1 MSILQKADPAAL
13 REKLAEIVS
22 DSYVTAVKEATA
34 GRIEPKRGKATI
46 PLPGIDVPFHSSV
59 LRGGVAEF
67 RAYLSKRVGAI
78 KPKTLVG
85 KYIPNLVARPF
96 ALTHEYTELVFDAT
110 RGGSARLAKI
120 LRNWERDGWDQPD
133 KEQELC
139 RALLIELLAF
149 QFASCVRWIE
159 TQDIF
164 FEDPYSFER
173 LVEFGPSPTLVG
185 MATRTHKIKYASK
198 DQAQGKRRTML
209 CHSKDQEPLYYSY
222 ADTEEDD
229 SAEAGPSSQPD
240 TPAASAPAPAAA
252 SAPAAAAAAAA
263 PAPAPA
269 AGGGGAAAEVPDV
282 PIPAIDTVR
291 CILSQKL
298 KKPLAEIPT
307 SKSIRDLVGGKSVMA
322 NEIQADL
329 LQEFGSM
336 PERGEELPVE
346 ELGSALNAGYSGTL
360 GKYTAGLVNRMV
372 GSKLPG
378 SFNMATVKS
387 HLQKGWG
394 LGPGRTDAVLLVCLT
409 QEPPKRLGSD
419 PETKAWLDAA
429 VMAYGAQ
436 SGIQL
441 SQGGAGGASG
451 GGGGGATISS
461 EELEKLE
468 VRHNEHARRQIQ
480 ILERYIGIDGRHAA
494 RLAESFQQELQEL
507 RDELDGIHSEHGETY
522 TKMIMPRF
530 DARKARN
537 FASYWNWS
545 RQDALN
551 MYCDIIAGRLT
562 AVDREVARRSLTLM
576 SRADETLLSLM
587 KYTIDSVDADEGPT
601 YALAKEFGQQLIE
614 NCREAMSQPAT
625 FKEVYAPTAP
635 HTVID
640 SKGNIIYT
648 EEKRVGVRKMEAYV
662 KEMTAGTRAGPTVD
676 IDTAR
681 EQMSRLWTL
690 IKNEPSV
697 SRFNKSTIK
706 SIYGEI
712 FKSLG
717 PSVQRSRLGAPR
729 QRTRRLS
736 SNVRAAVDRESI
748 SLESDRQPYLQIKRR
763 VGTDFVVSQKLTKVY
778 LTILEDFAK
787 NGVTFKGQN
796 VLITGAGRGSI
807 ALEVAKGLL
816 AGGARVIITTS
827 SYSRKQVSFYQSL
840 YQSVGAKS
848 SQLTI
853 VPWNAASKKDTEA
866 LVDYIYG
873 ELALDLDSVVPFA
886 AIPDAGSFDSINDK
900 SEVAHRAMLTNLV
913 RLLGCIKAA
922 KESRGFR
929 TRPTVCL
936 NPLSPNRGQMGG
948 GGLYSESK
956 VALETLANRSQSEG
970 WHEFIS
976 ITGCVIGWVR
986 GTGLMDSNNA
996 VAEEIEKQGMRT
1008 FSSIEMGFNLLGC
1021 LHPVMTATA
1030 QVEPIV
1036 ADLSGGFTRLP
1047 DLATR
1052 LTAIRAKVFDEAAR
1066 RRAIS
1071 LEASADFK
1079 VTKGAAA
1086 EALHQTVK
1094 VEPRANF
1101 RWDFP
1106 KLDTRED
1113 MLKMASKTASID
1125 LEKIL
1130 VVTGFAE
1137 VGPWGSA
1144 RTRWEMEAY
1153 GHFTIEGCIEMAWM
1167 MGMIR
1172 FVDGK
1177 LKNGQSYV
1185 GWVDSKTE
1193 ETVSDAQVKTRYEE
1207 DILAHSGVRLVEP
1220 ENFRG
1225 YDPNRKQYIQ
1235 EVEIQ
1240 HDLEQLDVSLEEG
1253 AKYKLEHGDK
1263 VDVWP
1268 SPNGGSLV
1276 QIKKGARIYVPMA
1289 VKFTRAVA
1297 GQIPTGWFAGRFGI
1311 PEELQGVDRTTLWA
1325 LVCVSEALAMS
1336 GVTDPYELYKYAH
1349 VSQVGVSIG
1358 SGMGGQQA
1366 LGAMFKDRRQN
1377 IEVQKDVL
1385 QETFINTVAGWCNL
1399 LLMSSSGPILSTV
1412 GACATAL
1419 QSMAVASEA
1428 ILSGK
1433 AKFMLVGGS
1442 DDLSE
1447 EGAAE
1452 FANMGATISSTEDGL
1467 AGREPSE
1474 MSRPMTTTRGGFME
1488 SQGGAVQCVCSA
1500 AFAIEAGLPI
1510 QSVVAHTSTHTDK
1523 QGRSIPAPGHGVL
1536 SSASMLKKT
1545 MQEWGL
1551 DGDSIGV
1558 ISMHGTS
1565 TKANDK
1571 NESHVYHELMRTLGR
1586 TPCNAVPAIAQKWL
1600 CGHAKGG
1607 AAGWAMNGLI
1617 QSIQSHTVP
1626 GNRNADDI
1634 SPELRDYP
1642 YLLYTSQTIKR
1653 APRDLNVGLL
1663 TSFGFGQVGG
1673 IAMVLHPNHLLAH
1686 LSADQLAV
1694 YRAKRDVRQARTYTK
1709 MHSALTRN
1717 DLVQVKNAAPY
1728 PPELEDKV
1736 LLNVDARA
1744 VEHNGTYAFREPLAM
1759 ANTAE
1764 TQAGAAVRKT
1774 NEAQHQEASLQSIM
1788 AHVSGIGIDC
1798 ESVATFPSENDNFV
1812 QKNFSAEEIA
1822 YCRAQPDARA
1832 SFCGRFCAKEA
1843 VFKSLGVA
1851 SKGIA
1856 ASMVDIVVLP
1866 ASDSGAPQVHL
1877 ADSIKDLAK
1886 GSTFLVSISH
1896 TDGLAIAVAHRVPA
1910 SA

>member
-1 MSILQKADPAAL
+1 MSVLQKADPAKL
-13 REKLAEIVS
+13 REKLAEIV
-22 DSYVTAVKEATA
+22 DASYSIAKEEAA
-34 GRIEPKRGKATI
+34 KGRIEPKRGKATI

-67 RAYLSKRVGAI
+67 RSYLSKRVGAI

-85 KYIPNLVARPF
+85 KYIPNLTAKPF
-96 ALTHEYTELVFDAT
+96 QLTKEYTELTYEAT
-110 RGGSARLAKI
+110 RFGSTRLAKI
-120 LRNWERDGWDQPD
+120 LRNWEKDGWDTPD

-139 RALLIELLAF
+139 RTLLIELLAY

-159 TQDIF
+159 TQDVF
-164 FEDPYSFER
+164 FEEPFSFER

-185 MATRTHKIKYASK
+185 MASRTHKIRYAGQ
-198 DQAQGKRRTML
+198 DQAQGKRRVML

-222 ADTEEDD
+222 ADMEDD

-240 TPAASAPAPAAA
+240 TTSAPVAAAPTPVAAPAPAAA
-252 SAPAAAAAAAA
+252 PS
-263 PAPAPA
+263 
-269 AGGGGAAAEVPDV
+269 GGAAAADVPDAPLNAFDV
-282 PIPAIDTVR
+282 VR
-291 CILSQKL
+291 CILAQKL
-298 KKPLAEIPT
+298 KKPLSEITPT
-307 SKSIRDLVGGKSVMA
+307 KSIKDLVGGKSVMA

-346 ELGSALNAGYSGTL
+346 ELGASLNSGYSGTL
-360 GKYTAGLVNRMV
+360 GKYTSGLVTRMV
-372 GSKLPG
+372 GGKLPG
-378 SFNMATVKS
+378 SFNMAATKS
-387 HLQKGWG
+387 YLQKTWG
-394 LGPGRTDAVLLVCLT
+394 LGPGRTESVLLFGIV
-409 QEPPKRLGSD
+409 QEPAKRLGSD
-419 PETKAWLDAA
+419 PEAKAWLDSA
-429 VMAYGAQ
+429 VQAYASSAGL
-436 SGIQL
+436 QL
-441 SQGGAGGASG
+441 SQAGAGGGGG

-468 VRHNEHARRQIQ
+468 SRHNEHARRQIQ
-480 ILERYIGIDGRHAA
+480 ILERYIGIDGRQAG
-494 RLAESFQQELQEL
+494 RLAESIQQEVQEL
-507 RDELDGIHSEHGETY
+507 RDQLDEIAAEHGEAY
-522 TKMIMPRF
+522 TKAILPRF

-545 RQDALN
+545 RQDALL
-551 MYCDIIAGRLT
+551 MWCDILAGRLT
-562 AVDREVARRSLTLM
+562 AVDREVARKSLTLM
-576 SRADETLLSLM
+576 SRADETLLGLM
-587 KYTIDSVDADEGPT
+587 EYTIGAVDPEDGPT
-601 YALAKEFGQQLIE
+601 YALAKEFGQMLID
-614 NCREAMSQPAT
+614 NCREALSQPAT

-635 HTVID
+635 HTLID
-640 SKGNIIYT
+640 GKGNIIYS

-662 KEMTAGTRAGPTVD
+662 KEMAAGTRAGPQVD
-676 IDTAR
+676 IDAAR

-690 IKNEPSV
+690 IKNEPTV

-717 PSVQRSRLGAPR
+717 PTAIPRNRINAQR

-736 SNVRAAVDRESI
+736 SNVRALPVDLSVNVDN
-748 SLESDRQPYLQIKRR
+748 DRQPHLQIKRR

-778 LTILEDFAK
+778 LTILEDIAK

-807 ALEVAKGLL
+807 ALEVARGLL

-853 VPWNAASKKDTEA
+853 VPWNAASKRDTEA
-866 LVDYIYG
+866 LVNYIY
-873 ELALDLDSVVPFA
+873 EDLALDLDSIVPFA
-886 AIPDAGSFDSINDK
+886 AIPDAGSFDTISDK

-913 RLLGCIKAA
+913 RLLGYIKSA

-929 TRPTVCL
+929 TRPTVCI

-956 VALETLANRSQSEG
+956 VALETLANRSVSEG
-970 WHEFIS
+970 WSEYIS
-976 ITGCVIGWVR
+976 ITGCIIGWVR
-986 GTGLMDSNNA
+986 GTGLMDANNA

-1036 ADLSGGFTRLP
+1036 ADLSGGFTRVP

-1052 LTAIRAKVFDEAAR
+1052 LAAIRVKVYDEAAR

-1071 LEASADFK
+1071 LEQSADFK
-1079 VTKGAAA
+1079 VIKGAAA

-1101 RWDFP
+1101 RWEFP
-1106 KLDTRED
+1106 KIDPRED
-1113 MLKMASKTASID
+1113 ILRMASPNANID
-1125 LEKIL
+1125 LEKTL

-1137 VGPWGSA
+1137 VGPWGSS

-1177 LKNGQSYV
+1177 LKNGKTYV
-1185 GWVDSKTE
+1185 GWVDAKTE
-1193 ETVSDAQVKTRYEE
+1193 ETVTDAQVKTRYEE
-1207 DILAHSGVRLVEP
+1207 EILAHSGVRLVEP
-1220 ENFRG
+1220 ELFRG
-1225 YDPNRKQYIQ
+1225 YDPQRKGYVQ

-1240 HDLEQLDVSLEEG
+1240 HDLEPLDVSLEEG
-1253 AKYKLEHGDK
+1253 SKYKLEHGDR

-1268 SPNGGSLV
+1268 SPNGGSFV
-1276 QIKKGARIYVPMA
+1276 QFKKGARIHIPMA
-1289 VKFTRAVA
+1289 IKFTRAVS
-1297 GQIPTGWFAGRFGI
+1297 GQIPTGWHAGRFGI
-1311 PEELQGVDRTTLWA
+1311 PEDLQNIDRTSLWA
-1325 LVCVSEALAMS
+1325 LVCVTEALAMS

-1349 VSQVGVSIG
+1349 VSEVGVSIG
-1358 SGMGGQQA
+1358 SGMGGQQS
-1366 LGAMFKDRRQN
+1366 LSAMFRDRRQN
-1377 IEVQKDVL
+1377 MDVQKDIL

-1399 LLMSSSGPILSTV
+1399 LLMSSSGPILSVV

-1433 AKFMLVGGS
+1433 AKFMLVGGN

-1447 EGAAE
+1447 EGATE
-1452 FANMGATISSTEDGL
+1452 FANMGATISSTEDSL

-1488 SQGGAVQCVCSA
+1488 SQGGAVQCVCTA
-1500 AFAIEAGLPI
+1500 AFAIQAGLPI
-1510 QSVVAHTSTHTDK
+1510 QAVVAHVSTHTDK

-1536 SSASMLKKT
+1536 SSAEPLRRT
-1545 MQEWGL
+1545 MGQWGL
-1551 DGDSIGV
+1551 TGDSIGV

-1571 NESHVYHELMRTLGR
+1571 NESHVYHQLMKYLGR
-1586 TPCNAVPAIAQKWL
+1586 TPCNAVPAVAQKWL

-1617 QSIQSHTVP
+1617 QSIQHATVP

-1634 SPELRDYP
+1634 SPELRDFS
-1642 YLLYTSQTIKR
+1642 YLLYASQTIKR
-1653 APRDLNVGLL
+1653 PARELHVGLL

-1673 IAMVLHPNHLLAH
+1673 IAMVLHPNHVLAH
-1686 LSADQLAV
+1686 LTADQLAV
-1694 YRAKRDVRQARTYTK
+1694 YAGKRSGRQSKTYAK

-1717 DLVQVKNAAPY
+1717 DLVQVKEAAPY
-1728 PPELEDKV
+1728 TNEMEDKV
-1736 LLNVDARA
+1736 LLNLNARA
-1744 VEHNGTYAFREPLAM
+1744 VEHNGSYAFREPLASPPSKTSSVSL
-1759 ANTAE
+1759 AKTVEAK
-1764 TQAGAAVRKT
+1764 TQEKKLSDMMV
-1774 NEAQHQEASLQSIM
+1774 
-1788 AHVSGIGIDC
+1788 HVAGIGIDC
-1798 ESVATFPSENDNFV
+1798 ESVSTFPADNENFIG
-1812 QKNFSAEEIA
+1812 KNFTEAEIT
-1822 YCRAQPDARA
+1822 YCKSQPDVRA
-1832 SFCGRFCAKEA
+1832 SFCGKFCAKEA
-1843 VFKSLGVA
+1843 VFKSMGIA
-1851 SKGIA
+1851 SRGIA
-1856 ASMVDIVVLP
+1856 APMNEIEI
-1866 ASDSGAPQVHL
+1866 ASDSQTGAPQVAL
-1877 ADSIKDLAK
+1877 ADSIKQHLP
-1886 GSTFLVSISH
+1886 STFELKSVKFLVSISH
-1896 TDGLAIAVAHRVPA
+1896 NDDLAVAIAHRVPA
-1910 SA
+1910 

>member
-1 MSILQKADPAAL
+1 MSILQKADPAVL

-22 DSYVTAVKEATA
+22 ESYETAKKEASTA
-34 GRIEPKRGKATI
+34 RIEPKRGKATI

-67 RAYLSKRVGAI
+67 RTYLSKRVGDI

-85 KYIPNLVARPF
+85 KYIPNLVAKPF
-96 ALTHEYTELVFDAT
+96 ALTKEYTELVFDAT
-110 RGGSARLAKI
+110 RGGSNRLAKI
-120 LRNWERDGWDQPD
+120 LRNWERDGWNSPE

-139 RALLIELLAF
+139 RALLIELLSF

-159 TQDIF
+159 TQDVF
-164 FEDPYSFER
+164 FEEPYSFER

-185 MATRTHKIKYASK
+185 MASRTHKIKYASK

-222 ADTEEDD
+222 VDMEDD
-229 SAEAGPSSQPD
+229 TPEAGPSSQPD
-240 TPAASAPAPAAA
+240 ISVPAAA
-252 SAPAAAAAAAA
+252 PTPAPAAAA
-263 PAPAPA
+263 PAPAA
-269 AGGGGAAAEVPDV
+269 SSGGAAAEVPDV
-282 PIPAIDTVR
+282 PVPAIDTVR
-291 CILSQKL
+291 CILAQKL
-298 KKPLAEIPT
+298 KKPLAEIPP

-329 LQEFGSM
+329 LQEFGNM

-360 GKYTAGLVNRMV
+360 GKYTSGLVTRMV
-372 GSKLPG
+372 GGKLPG
-378 SFNMATVKS
+378 SMNMAAVKS
-387 HLQKGWG
+387 HLQKSWG

-409 QEPPKRLGSD
+409 QEPAKRLGSD
-419 PETKAWLDAA
+419 VEGKAWLDSA
-429 VMAYGAQ
+429 VTAYSAQ
-436 SGIQL
+436 AGIQL
-441 SQGGAGGASG
+441 SQGGSGGGSG

-468 VRHNEHARRQIQ
+468 SRHNDHARRQIQ
-480 ILERYIGIDGRHAA
+480 ILERYINIDGRESA
-494 RLAESFQQELQEL
+494 RKAESFQQELQEL
-507 RDELDGIHSEHGETY
+507 RDHLDSIHAEHGETY
-522 TKMIMPRF
+522 IKMIMPRF

-562 AVDREVARRSLTLM
+562 AVDREVARRCITLM
-576 SRADETLLSLM
+576 SRADETLLNLM
-587 KYTIDSVDADEGPT
+587 KYTINAVDPDEGPT

-614 NCREAMSQPAT
+614 NCREAMSMPAT
-625 FKEVYAPTAP
+625 FKEIYAPTAP
-635 HTVID
+635 HTIVD
-640 SKGNIIYT
+640 GKGNIIYT
-648 EEKRVGVRKMEAYV
+648 EEKRNGVRKMEAYV
-662 KEMTAGTRAGPTVD
+662 KEMTAGTRAGPQVD
-676 IDTAR
+676 IDAAR

-717 PSVQRSRLGAPR
+717 PTASRGRVTGPR
-729 QRTRRLS
+729 QRNRRMS
-736 SNVRAAVDRESI
+736 SNIRAPMDRDSV

-763 VGTDFVVSQKLTKVY
+763 VGSDFVVSQKLTKVF

-827 SYSRKQVSFYQSL
+827 SYNRKQVSFYQSL

-853 VPWNAASKKDTEA
+853 VPWNAASKRDTEA
-866 LVDYIYG
+866 LVQYIY
-873 ELALDLDSVVPFA
+873 EDLALDLDSVVPFA
-886 AIPDAGSFDSINDK
+886 AIPDAGSFDSFNDK

-922 KESRGFR
+922 KESHGFR

-970 WHEFIS
+970 WSEYIS
-976 ITGCVIGWVR
+976 ITGCIIGWVR
-986 GTGLMDSNNA
+986 GTGLMDANNA

-1008 FSSIEMGFNLLGC
+1008 FSTIEMGFNLLGC

-1047 DLATR
+1047 DLASR
-1052 LTAIRAKVFDEAAR
+1052 LAAIRTKVYDEAAR

-1079 VTKGAAA
+1079 VIKGAAA

-1101 RWDFP
+1101 RWEFP
-1106 KLDTRED
+1106 KIDDRSD
-1113 MLKMASKTASID
+1113 MLKMASKHAPID
-1125 LEKIL
+1125 LEKVL

-1137 VGPWGSA
+1137 VGPWGSS

-1153 GHFTIEGCIEMAWM
+1153 GHFTIEGCIEMAWT
-1167 MGMIR
+1167 MGLIR

-1177 LKNGQSYV
+1177 LKDGKSYV

-1193 ETVSDAQVKTRYEE
+1193 ETVTDAQVKTRYEE
-1207 DILAHSGVRLVEP
+1207 EILAHSGVRLIEP
-1220 ENFRG
+1220 ELFRG
-1225 YDPNRKQYIQ
+1225 YDPNRKQYTQ

-1240 HDLEQLDVSLEEG
+1240 HDLEPLDVSAEEG
-1253 AKYKLEHGDK
+1253 AKYKLEHGER

-1268 SPNGGSLV
+1268 SPSGGVFV
-1276 QIKKGARIYVPMA
+1276 QFKKGARLFVPMA
-1289 VKFTRAVA
+1289 LKFSRAVG
-1297 GQIPTGWFAGRFGI
+1297 GQIPTGWYAGRFGI
-1311 PEELQGVDRTTLWA
+1311 PEELLGVDRTSLWA
-1325 LVCVSEALAMS
+1325 LVCVTEALAMS

-1358 SGMGGQQA
+1358 SGMGGQQS

-1377 IEVQKDVL
+1377 LDVQKDIL

-1419 QSMAVASEA
+1419 QSMAVATES

-1442 DDLSE
+1442 DDLCE

-1452 FANMGATISSTEDGL
+1452 FANMGATISSTEETL

-1510 QSVVAHTSTHTDK
+1510 QAVIAHTSTHTDK

-1536 SSASMLKKT
+1536 SSASMLQKALHD
-1545 MQEWGL
+1545 WGL
-1551 DGDSIGV
+1551 NGDSIGV

-1571 NESHVYHELMRTLGR
+1571 NESHVYHQLMKTLGR

-1607 AAGWAMNGLI
+1607 AAGWALNGLI
-1617 QSIQSHTVP
+1617 QSIQTHTVP

-1634 SPELRDYP
+1634 SPELRDYS
-1642 YLLYTSQTIKR
+1642 YLLYASQTIKR
-1653 APRDLNVGLL
+1653 PPRDLHVGML

-1673 IAMVLHPNHLLAH
+1673 IAMVLHPNHLLAL
-1686 LSADQLAV
+1686 LSEDQLRV
-1694 YRAKRDVRQARTYTK
+1694 YQAKRDVRQAKTYTK

-1717 DLVQVKNAAPY
+1717 DLVRVKDAPPY
-1728 PPELEDKV
+1728 SGELEDKV
-1736 LLNVDARA
+1736 LLNINARA
-1744 VEHNGTYAFREPLAM
+1744 VEHNGSYAFVEPLTEAAPPSQTLQAM
-1759 ANTAE
+1759 E
-1764 TQAGAAVRKT
+1764 KT
-1774 NEAQHQEASLQSIM
+1774 SEAQRQEDSLQSIM

-1798 ESVATFPSENDNFV
+1798 ESVAPFPSDNENFV
-1812 QKNFSAEEIA
+1812 RKNFTDAEIA

-1843 VFKSLGVA
+1843 IFKSLGVA
-1851 SKGIA
+1851 SKGLA
-1856 ASMVDIVVLP
+1856 ASLIDIEVLP
-1866 ASDSGAPQVHL
+1866 TQTGAPEVRFSDSTQEL
-1877 ADSIKDLAK
+1877 AQ
-1886 GSTFLVSISH
+1886 GSKFLLSISH
-1896 TDGLAIAVAHRVPA
+1896 TDGLAIAVAHRVPI
-1910 SA
+1910 